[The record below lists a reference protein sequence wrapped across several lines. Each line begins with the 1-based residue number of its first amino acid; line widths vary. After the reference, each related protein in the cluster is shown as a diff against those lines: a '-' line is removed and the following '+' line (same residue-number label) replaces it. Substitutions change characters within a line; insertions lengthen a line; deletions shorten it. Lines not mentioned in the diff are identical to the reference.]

1 MKNVADLIAAIAKG
15 KGAKFASFTYVAK
28 ETGEKARHTLILGAS
43 TEVLYEK
50 DVAVLEQMVPDLTGL
65 SLEAAEAILKSR
77 RTSLKV
83 GIGNNPD
90 YTCAGVYVYPDGL
103 AGVKVHVVDGS
114 ICIDGLQESKV
125 VLVKGVYK
133 TVNSKPLTLA
143 KKEISKSLPSNRF
156 RQFRLDRVL
165 EAKMNGDVLEIK
177 TEADLIDG

>member
-1 MKNVADLIAAIAKG
+1 MPNVADLIAAIKNG

-50 DVAVLEQMVPDLTGL
+50 DVAVLEQMVPDLKGL
-65 SLEAAEAILKSR
+65 SKEAAEAILASR
-77 RTSLKV
+77 KTSLKV

-90 YTCAGVYVYPDGL
+90 YTCAGVYVEPDGL
-103 AGVKVHVVDGS
+103 AGVKVHIVNGS
-114 ICIDGLQESKV
+114 LHVCGLQEAKV

-143 KKEISKSLPSNRF
+143 KQEISKSLPSNRF

-165 EAKMNGDVLEIK
+165 DAKLNGDVLEIK
-177 TEADLIDG
+177 TDADLIED